1 MQHKSLAVIY
11 NNFNK
16 ETGTENVKAMFSVCQ
31 IFFFSNYFP
40 KMDLNYFICLF
51 TIFHKNRML
60 NHIISIELSVSIFHY
75 FCFQFAFIL
84 YFPWKIFLPS
94 LSEFQKFRTHYIVS
108 LILHHLVFLL
118 HM

>member
-31 IFFFSNYFP
+31 IPFFQLLQ

-51 TIFHKNRML
+51 TIFHKNRTL
-60 NHIISIELSVSIFHY
+60 NDIISIELSVSIFHY

-84 YFPWKIFLPS
+84 SFPWKIFLPS